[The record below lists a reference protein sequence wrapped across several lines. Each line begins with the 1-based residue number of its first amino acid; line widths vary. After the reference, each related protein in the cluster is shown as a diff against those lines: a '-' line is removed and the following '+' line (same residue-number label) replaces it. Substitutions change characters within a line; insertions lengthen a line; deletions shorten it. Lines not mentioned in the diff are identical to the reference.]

1 MKLKR
6 WLALLSLRM
15 GTSVSAFVVQS
26 QSFSM
31 AAKQPKSIRPSSVLN
46 HSPETEVVPSL
57 GVLDTILP
65 HSPVFW
71 SSAIMLSIVAL
82 LFTWEEA
89 VKSTREKLPATLM
102 PVVDSMLAEMSG
114 LGFIGL
120 FLGVV
125 VTDGPLGGIVGHISE
140 RYLGNEEIL
149 LESFEFL
156 HTAFFEVGVG
166 FFLIS
171 GFTVAKVLNKI
182 SSLQDFSK
190 VVFDTNE
197 DGNVCLEELADVLDV
212 DTILVDLDGDGNL
225 SDEECSQALRQTP
238 TPTLYEQLFITSEQ
252 VKAEAL
258 VVRERFLRTCPVSPD
273 FRIETYFAQVFS
285 HNLEEIVELSPLT
298 WLPLIPA
305 LSLGRSVD
313 LSRNVVSA
321 ASPNAYESS
330 GFFIASPAF
339 LGVSSA
345 FAFVGLVWGIWNFYK
360 LNAMKEMLVP
370 ALVRDSK
377 TGCQATLLPPR
388 YEDEELM
395 KEFNSSPFIF
405 GWIESFFGEPARN
418 DQERLFGAA
427 GAAGPELYRNSIKF
441 HAWLIVSQIV
451 FWGTQIVARDSSAL
465 IQGLQV
471 GNPDMLVPEL
481 TLFSLYVGS
490 AIGQLLLAPQTFLNY
505 CLITSI
511 EDLAQ
516 EEAIAKAV
524 DELETRRSESR
535 KAEDVDV
542 PSGAVVSK

>member
-1 MKLKR
+1 MSSMQSFLSLVRTYVRVVTSLFSLSHQLKLLEPMRRNRCRILPVPLLHTRPYTTMKLKR
-6 WLALLSLRM
+6 WLALLPLLM
-15 GTSVSAFVVQS
+15 ATSVSAFVVQP

-31 AAKQPKSIRPSSVLN
+31 AARQPFSGASIRPLSVLH

-82 LFTWEEA
+82 LFSWEEA
-89 VKSTREKLPATLM
+89 VKSTREKLPATLV

-212 DTILVDLDGDGNL
+212 DTITVDLDGDGNL
-225 SDEECSQALRQTP
+225 SDEECSQALRKTP

-252 VKAEAL
+252 VEAEAL

-313 LSRNVVSA
+313 LSRNLSLPHRPMRTSRVDYLSRHLHSWEYRVPLLSLA
-321 ASPNAYESS
+321 W
-330 GFFIASPAF
+330 F
-339 LGVSSA
+339 GV
-345 FAFVGLVWGIWNFYK
+345 
-360 LNAMKEMLVP
+360 
-370 ALVRDSK
+370 
-377 TGCQATLLPPR
+377 
-388 YEDEELM
+388 
-395 KEFNSSPFIF
+395 F
-405 GWIESFFGEPARN
+405 G
-418 DQERLFGAA
+418 
-427 GAAGPELYRNSIKF
+427 
-441 HAWLIVSQIV
+441 
-451 FWGTQIVARDSSAL
+451 
-465 IQGLQV
+465 
-471 GNPDMLVPEL
+471 
-481 TLFSLYVGS
+481 
-490 AIGQLLLAPQTFLNY
+490 
-505 CLITSI
+505 TS
-511 EDLAQ
+511 
-516 EEAIAKAV
+516 
-524 DELETRRSESR
+524 TS
-535 KAEDVDV
+535 
-542 PSGAVVSK
+542 